1 MEFLVVM
8 ESIYDVDTCKP
19 PALLC
24 SVANKLYGQQWF
36 FEKDEESNT
45 NDIETDY
52 DREELSPLV
61 KRRKKEIVYPN
72 FCFTNKEVYLEKGF

>member
-8 ESIYDVDTCKP
+8 ESIFDVDTCKP

-36 FEKDEESNT
+36 FEKVEESNT

-52 DREELSPLV
+52 DKEGLSPIM
-61 KRRKKEIVYPN
+61 KRRQKVIGHLAQQILFY
-72 FCFTNKEVYLEKGF
+72 